1 MPDADRIEEIFEG
14 FGASSMIDIALIAIG
29 IFGLLRVLSGTRAMT
44 QVRGAVA
51 IVLVAVVLGRVFDLT
66 AVNYLVDNSAGLAV
80 IAAVVVFQPELRRAL
95 DRMGRA
101 SLGYR
106 PDESHIAITIR
117 AVSEAVNQMAS
128 SRHGGLV
135 VVERETGLQDI
146 IDSGIPVD
154 ARVSA
159 ELLKS
164 IFFPN
169 SPLHDMA
176 VVIRDDRV
184 IAAGCV
190 LPLSDMITMSG
201 STLGTRHRAGVG
213 VTETT
218 DAVSVVVSEETGE
231 ISVALAGR
239 LTPVADATR
248 LSTVLHWLLNPVQ
261 QRQSIA
267 VARSP
272 S

>member
-1 MPDADRIEEIFEG
+1 
-14 FGASSMIDIALIAIG
+14 
-29 IFGLLRVLSGTRAMT
+29 
-44 QVRGAVA
+44 
-51 IVLVAVVLGRVFDLT
+51 
-66 AVNYLVDNSAGLAV
+66 
-80 IAAVVVFQPELRRAL
+80 
-95 DRMGRA
+95 
-101 SLGYR
+101 
-106 PDESHIAITIR
+106 
-117 AVSEAVNQMAS
+117 
-128 SRHGGLV
+128 
-135 VVERETGLQDI
+135 
-146 IDSGIPVD
+146 
-154 ARVSA
+154 
-159 ELLKS
+159 
-164 IFFPN
+164 
-169 SPLHDMA
+169 
-176 VVIRDDRV
+176 
-184 IAAGCV
+184 
-190 LPLSDMITMSG
+190 MITMSG